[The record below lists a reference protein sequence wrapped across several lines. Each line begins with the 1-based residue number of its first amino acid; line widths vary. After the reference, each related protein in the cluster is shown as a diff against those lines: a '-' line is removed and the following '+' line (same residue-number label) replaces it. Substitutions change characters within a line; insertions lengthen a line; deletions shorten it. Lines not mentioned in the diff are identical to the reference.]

1 MNLLYYLFV
10 VIIAYFFIVI
20 RMKYIYK
27 KNTTSKIRE
36 IYEAY
41 KVGHNADGIGDWK
54 IYNRYKC
61 DNCGHAV
68 KNYSNYCEMCGF
80 KFIGIKDVNIVGR
93 IKE

>member
-1 MNLLYYLFV
+1 MNLYYLFV

-27 KNTTSKIRE
+27 KNTTSKIKE
-36 IYEAY
+36 IYETY
-41 KVGHNADGIGDWK
+41 KVGHNTDGIGNWK

-80 KFIGIKDVNIVGR
+80 KFIRIKDVNIGR
-93 IKE
+93 IK